1 MSFWNFL
8 GGSSIGGTLATV
20 AALGFASRLLNRN
33 VANGSAGSAGSTR
46 ETVDPGVRLQL
57 DADLEN
63 KIPILYGEAFF
74 SGYLTDAA
82 ITANFKTMYYCLTL
96 AELTGTKLSN
106 NQASDYTFKDVYL
119 NNNRVVFK
127 ADGITVDYTVDNN
140 GNQDI
145 SQRDLIKIYFYANT
159 PKQPVGYSGTT
170 PASYTVFPGWT
181 QADNGMTGLMYAI
194 VEVTYSRANNVT
206 GIPTCLFNVTNNM
219 TLPGDVLYDYITS
232 TRYGAGIA
240 STDIDSSLADL
251 NTYANTGYT
260 YTTAGGQTATGII
273 TIDGLV
279 DTQTEN
285 LNNMEAIATCSSSW
299 VTYDNN
305 AGKWGI
311 IIDQAGN
318 SIASLNDSNIIG
330 EISVSGTSLTQLQNQ
345 ADVRFQNT
353 DILDKTDYAKITIPP
368 EDLFPNEFPSTLQL
382 DLPYTN
388 KQHIAIKLGL
398 QQLKQARVDKIIQ
411 FTTDYSFVNLRAG
424 EIIDITNSTLGYT
437 NKKFRIISVEETDG
451 DDGSIQISFVC
462 LEYDSTVYDYDIQE
476 YEVETEDGIFNMGS
490 IGKPDQPTVT
500 KIEMSN
506 IPRIV
511 INAEVPSGIVDR
523 MEFWLTFDTTV
534 PVDANRTY
542 IQVGEFSNPDASLLV
557 ENQAVSYT
565 YSGLAQNDFFIK
577 VRGSNNIIAG
587 PYSDPTGLIEY
598 VPVQVTDAVNPET
611 GVIDNSGNLLTLL
624 ALTELLTRLDGLW
637 GPIGNAFTGN
647 SVFTQIFD
655 LFTDKTGYDL
665 VGQTESGNL
674 IVAANVSTS
683 YQGTV
688 IASTA
693 NNLNFTGSGV
703 TATAAGS
710 NVTIA
715 IDGGVS
721 PSQANTIAQ
730 GAAQSYA
737 TTAPRQAGLQGEFFP
752 FVFGSSEYMGAYQS
766 KFGILTG
773 DSLIFGNG
781 TAASATCSSVNSGL
795 RTFRTNF
802 SGSTDSTVQIQ
813 AASRHTLATVDT
825 AFAAGPGEGF
835 GIPRNSTQSTYYN
848 ANPPSPGG
856 YTNTGPNPQDR
867 FYWYDRLAWQRQ
879 STNNNNT
886 NFLNFPG
893 LNGMGRTGTAT
904 SVCDVFY
911 VSVCQTYNP
920 ALALHEQA
928 WGNWQK
934 LGPVPW
940 TGQLGAVTPN
950 FPDRARPSAS
960 CQTLFDITGYSSTG
974 DLCSYNVNES
984 GQPGSVGT
992 RQIFEDLG
1000 MTTTVNVPVNGMVIF
1015 GISAYNVGNVP
1026 FASNTIYRRSTGGQF
1041 VFPGYTPVS
1050 GQTASIQT
1058 WDLQTGRTPQG
1069 SPNGQFFLNDYNVS
1083 NRVWSKFPNWPSSW
1097 RTLTPN
1103 TTVWPTSGNIVAE
1116 TIQWHKDTTTITSSA
1131 NTPNGVAQL
1140 QGFTINPGPIFN
1152 CPIFTVDKV

>member
-33 VANGSAGSAGSTR
+33 VSSGSSGASAATR
-46 ETVDPGVRLQL
+46 EVVDPGVRLQL
-57 DADLEN
+57 DAELEN

-74 SGYLTDAA
+74 GGYLTDAA
-82 ITANFKTMYYCLTL
+82 ITANYKTMYYCLTL

-106 NQASDYTFKDVYL
+106 GQASGYTFKDVYL
-119 NNNRVVFK
+119 NNNRVIFK
-127 ADGITVDYTVDNN
+127 ADGVTVDYTVDNN

-159 PKQPVGYSGTT
+159 PIQPVGYSGTT
-170 PASYTVFPGWT
+170 PPSYTVFPGWT

-194 VEVTYSRANNVT
+194 VEVTYSRSNNVT

-240 STDIDSSLADL
+240 STDIDSSLVDL
-251 NTYANTGYT
+251 NTYANTGYS

-330 EISVSGTSLTQLQNQ
+330 EISVSGTSLTQLQNE

-353 DILDKTDYAKITIPP
+353 DILDKTDYAKITIPS

-382 DLPYTN
+382 NLPYTN
-388 KQHIAIKLGL
+388 KQHVAIKLGL

-462 LEYDSTVYDYDIQE
+462 LEYESTVYDYDIQE

-693 NNLNFTGSGV
+693 NNLNFTGNAV
-703 TATAAGS
+703 TATASGS

-715 IDGGVS
+715 INSTGVS
-721 PSQANTIAQ
+721 PSEANTIAQ

-737 TTAPRQAGLQGEFFP
+737 TTSPKNAGLQGEYFP
-752 FVFGSSEYMGAYQS
+752 FVFGSSEYMGSVQS

-781 TAASATCSSVNSGL
+781 TAASATCSSVASGL
-795 RTFRTNF
+795 QRFRMNF
-802 SGSTDSTVQIQ
+802 SGTTDPTAGIASTSG
-813 AASRHTLATVDT
+813 ATLTQNT
-825 AFAAGPGEGF
+825 GN
-835 GIPRNSTQSTYYN
+835 RNLKFTKQST
-848 ANPPSPGG
+848 
-856 YTNTGPNPQDR
+856 
-867 FYWYDRLAWQRQ
+867 
-879 STNNNNT
+879 TNNNPKWVS
-886 NFLNFPG
+886 FPG
-893 LNGMGRTGTAT
+893 MNSMTAGQL
-904 SVCDVFY
+904 DVFY
-911 VSVCQTYNP
+911 VSICQTYNP
-920 ALALHEQA
+920 AVALNEQA

-934 LGPVPW
+934 LAP
-940 TGQLGAVTPN
+940 LSGASNAMRTN
-950 FPDRARPSAS
+950 FPDRARPTAS
-960 CQTLFDITGYSSTG
+960 CQTSFDIRGYSSTG
-974 DLCSYNVNES
+974 DKCSYDPYAS
-984 GQPGSVGT
+984 GQPGRPGGEPLGYLVWT
-992 RQIFEDLG
+992 DNG
-1000 MTTTVNVPVNGMVIF
+1000 MTTQVNVPSNGMVIF
-1015 GISAYNVGNVP
+1015 GICAYNVGNVP
-1026 FASNTIYRRSTGGQF
+1026 FASNTIYRPSTGSTF
-1041 VFPGYTPVS
+1041 VFPGYTPIS
-1050 GQTASIQT
+1050 GQTASIQP
-1058 WDLQTGRTPQG
+1058 WDI
-1069 SPNGQFFLNDYNVS
+1069 
-1083 NRVWSKFPNWPSSW
+1083 KFGDVRYSQNSDFYLEAPANNTNWPSDWNS
-1097 RTLTPN
+1097 LPVS
-1103 TTVWPTSGNIVAE
+1103 TTVWPTSGNIALQLN
-1116 TIQWHKDTTTITSSA
+1116 QWHTATTTVTASSFS
-1131 NTPNGVAQL
+1131 PNGVVFVQAYQV
-1140 QGFTINPGPIFN
+1140 INPGPIKN
-1152 CPIFTVDKV
+1152 CPIFSVSKV